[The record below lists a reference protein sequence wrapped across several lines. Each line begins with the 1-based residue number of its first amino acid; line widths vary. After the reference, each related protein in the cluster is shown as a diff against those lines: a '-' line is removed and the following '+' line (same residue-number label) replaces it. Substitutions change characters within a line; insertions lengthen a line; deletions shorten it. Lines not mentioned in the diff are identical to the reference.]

1 MDSDDGGAAMPVT
14 KTLFA
19 LALLAPTTAPRPVSA
34 QELAYP
40 DARRVELV
48 DTLHGVA
55 VPDPYRWL
63 EDLRS
68 EETRRFAATQNDLF
82 DRWLARVPEREA
94 FRRRIGEIAD
104 VERNG
109 PFYLRGDRVF
119 LSSLDAGL
127 ALTRA
132 DVREADG
139 STRVLFHAADVL
151 EGPDDRLAGYVV
163 DPTGSRAAVAIARGQ
178 SRWMRVRVLDLVD
191 PVGFHPEN
199 LVGIRAPVV
208 WDGTDEGFF
217 YVRYDP
223 PAPDEELTT
232 KVERPRLFHHRVG
245 TPQAE
250 DRLLYEDPGQ
260 PDRLL
265 WATVTQDGRWLL
277 IHTAAGGTFSG
288 LADRVLIADL
298 AGRGAKARL
307 LLEREGTGFAPIEAA
322 EGRLFFRT
330 DLDAPRGR
338 ILAVDPDS
346 PDPAAW
352 TEVLPEAQA
361 TLTGANLV
369 GDRLVV
375 QWTEDA
381 RPRLTIHDL
390 DGQLQRKVELSDIGS
405 VGPVVGGP
413 EDRTALY
420 GFGSLTEVGSVYRLD
435 VTTGGVEVV
444 RRPDFAF
451 DPDDFVTEQVFYES
465 PDGSRIPMFVAH
477 LRDRTADGTAPAFLY
492 AYGAF
497 AWVAFPWFQ
506 PHVIAFLERGGV
518 YALPNVRGG
527 GEYGEGWH
535 RAGMRR
541 NKENAIADYLAAAEW
556 LVESGWAR
564 AGGVIGNGGSASGV
578 LAAAAVLRRPDLFG
592 ATVIDIPALDQLR
605 YHLFT
610 AAASWIPEFGSAE
623 DPEDFRA
630 LLAYSPYHNLEPG
643 ACLPPTLVIVGEMDE
658 VAPPLHGYKYVAR
671 LQDAQGCANPVFLR
685 TIPGAGHSY
694 GSDAEE
700 YARTWGDAWAF
711 MVRVVRAAATER
723 AALR

>member
-1 MDSDDGGAAMPVT
+1 MQPAR
-14 KTLFA
+14 TLFTLTLLAFTAAATA
-19 LALLAPTTAPRPVSA
+19 LA
-34 QELAYP
+34 QEFAYP
-40 DARRVELV
+40 AARRVEIV

-63 EDLRS
+63 EDLGS
-68 EETRRFAATQNDLF
+68 AETRSFAAAQNDLL
-82 DRWLARVPEREA
+82 DGWLASAPEREA
-94 FRRRIGEIAD
+94 FRRRIAEIAD

-109 PFYLRGDRVF
+109 PFYVRGDRVF

-127 ALTRA
+127 ALTHV

-139 STRVLFHAADVL
+139 ATRALFHTSDVL
-151 EGPDDRLAGYVV
+151 QSPDDRLAGYVV
-163 DPTGSRAAVAIARGQ
+163 DPTGTMAAVAIARGQ
-178 SRWMRVRVLDLVD
+178 SRWSRVRLLELAS
-191 PVGFHPEN
+191 PTAFLLES
-199 LVGIRAPVV
+199 LVGLRAPVV
-208 WDGTDEGFF
+208 WDGTGNGFF
-217 YVRYDP
+217 YVRYEP
-223 PAPDEELTT
+223 PAPGEELTA

-245 TPQAE
+245 TSQTE
-250 DRLLYEDPGQ
+250 DRLVYEEPEH

-265 WATVTQDGRWLL
+265 WPLVTQDGRWLL
-277 IHTAAGGTFSG
+277 IHTAAGGTFTG
-288 LADRVLIADL
+288 LADRVLVADL
-298 AGRGAKARL
+298 ADPTATPRL
-307 LLEREGTGFAPIEAA
+307 LLEWEGAGFAPIEAA
-322 EGRLFFRT
+322 GSRLLFRT

-338 ILAVDPDS
+338 ILAVDLAAGPVA

-352 TEVLPEAQA
+352 TEVLRETEA
-361 TLTGANLV
+361 TLTRANLV

-381 RPRLTIHDL
+381 RPRLAIHGL
-390 DGQLQRKVELSDIGS
+390 DGRIEREVALLDIGS
-405 VGPVVGGP
+405 VGPMVGGP
-413 EDRTALY
+413 ADRAVLY
-420 GFGSLTEVGSVYRLD
+420 GFNSLTEVGSVYRLD
-435 VTTGGVEVV
+435 VATGDVQVV
-444 RRPDFAF
+444 RRPDYAF
-451 DPDDFVTEQVFYES
+451 DPDDFVTEQVFYTS
-465 PDGSRIPMFVAH
+465 PDGTRVPMFVAH
-477 LRDRTADGTAPAFLY
+477 RRDGDADGTASAFLY

-527 GEYGEGWH
+527 GEYGEAWH

-556 LVESGWAR
+556 LIASGWAR
-564 AGGVIGNGGSASGV
+564 PGGVIANGGSASGV
-578 LAAAAVLRRPDLFG
+578 LAAAAVPRRPDLFG
-592 ATVIDIPALDQLR
+592 AAVIDIPALDQLR

-623 DPEDFRA
+623 DPDDFRA

-643 ACLPPTLVIVGEMDE
+643 TCLPPTLVMVGEKDE

-671 LQDAQGCANPVFLR
+671 LQEAQRCGNPVFLR

-711 MVRVVRAAATER
+711 VER
-723 AALR
+723 ATGK